1 MYFSGMKCS
10 AHNFSARQRIRSDQ
24 NMNTYFT
31 VWNLAIVHLFLPQ
44 LEQQIPVLL
53 IERSRVR
60 EKSSGQKN
68 ISHQINNLIL
78 KVLAACCP
86 TKLYVKY

>member
-1 MYFSGMKCS
+1 MYFSGTECS
-10 AHNFSARQRIRSDQ
+10 EHYFSARRRVRSAQ
-24 NMNTYFT
+24 SANTYIT
-31 VWNLAIVHLFLPQ
+31 VWNLAVVHLFLPQ

-68 ISHQINNLIL
+68 ITH
-78 KVLAACCP
+78 
-86 TKLYVKY
+86 

>member
-1 MYFSGMKCS
+1 MWKPVNNLPIMLLFLEWNALNIISLKGRVRSGQS
-10 AHNFSARQRIRSDQ
+10 
-24 NMNTYFT
+24 MNTYIT
-31 VWNLAIVHLFLPQ
+31 VWNLAVVHLFLPQ

-68 ISHQINNLIL
+68 IPH
-78 KVLAACCP
+78 
-86 TKLYVKY
+86 